1 MTKQQD
7 RLKQTV
13 AYSVP
18 HEVGFTAKHN
28 WTLELIA
35 TYVEREWGHC
45 YSLRGISKVMER
57 LGLNY
62 TKPTYTL
69 AAADP
74 KKQRHFTETTF
85 PELKKSY

>member
-1 MTKQQD
+1 M
-7 RLKQTV
+7 KQTV

-18 HEVGFTAKHN
+18 HEVGFTAKTQTGRLNYCH
-28 WTLELIA
+28 
-35 TYVEREWGHC
+35 VRGRREWGHC

-57 LGLNY
+57 LESTAIRNQA
-62 TKPTYTL
+62 YTL